1 MSNLD
6 DALQL
11 SVTDFRSIAGTVT
24 VQLDAPIILIHGPNG
39 TGKTS
44 LLSALELALTGDIRS
59 MRDDD
64 TNFARHIVHEGA
76 NETKVAITGRHA
88 SVPAVGSFVIA
99 NGVLTGTPYLDGVGP
114 LRPIFSTTIRQVASA
129 TLPVSCGAARLRND
143 AMMLSSRR
151 SRSS

>member
-39 TGKTS
+39 SGKTS
-44 LLSALELALTGDIRS
+44 LLSALDLALTGDIRS

-64 TNFARHIVHEGA
+64 TNFVRHLVHEGA
-76 NETKVAITGRHA
+76 NEAKVAITGRHA
-88 SVPAVGSFVIA
+88 SVPVVGSFVIA
-99 NGVLTGTPYLDGVGP
+99 NGLLTGTPYLDARDRKFFAERCYLAQSMLG
-114 LRPIFSTTIRQVASA
+114 RPVRH
-129 TLPVSCGAARLRND
+129 LPKV
-143 AMMLSSRR
+143 
-151 SRSS
+151 